1 MSQEAWAALE
11 EGDSGGTPQDR
22 EGAGVPKSPPG
33 LGGELQLRV
42 LRPRASW
49 SEPHHPISR
58 ALRGNRPPTA
68 APPGL
73 GPPPETQAWP
83 LSVKRRGQ
91 PGPHPDLG
99 AIPVAPSSHI
109 LCQFL
114 QLLPG
119 LGKAGPRK
127 PRSGPHVLAAN
138 PPSRSNQIGP
148 CWQTGLRGDQQGAQS
163 GTAGHQPR
171 PDSAL
176 RSLPPACQPHCR
188 AQDLLCL
195 PLKPQGS
202 SRQPGPVPLPSE
214 PDW

>member
-1 MSQEAWAALE
+1 ME

-42 LRPRASW
+42 LRPRSSR
-49 SEPHHPISR
+49 SEPHHPRSR
-58 ALRGNRPPTA
+58 VLRGNCPPTA
-68 APPGL
+68 APPSL
-73 GPPPETQAWP
+73 GTPPETQAWP

-109 LCQFL
+109 LCQSL

-138 PPSRSNQIGP
+138 PLHALTRLGPAGRPASEGISRGPSR
-148 CWQTGLRGDQQGAQS
+148 

-171 PDSAL
+171 PASAL
-176 RSLPPACQPHCR
+176 GSLPLACQPHCR
-188 AQDLLCL
+188 AQDPLCL

-202 SRQPGPVPLPSE
+202 SRQPRPVPLPS
-214 PDW
+214 